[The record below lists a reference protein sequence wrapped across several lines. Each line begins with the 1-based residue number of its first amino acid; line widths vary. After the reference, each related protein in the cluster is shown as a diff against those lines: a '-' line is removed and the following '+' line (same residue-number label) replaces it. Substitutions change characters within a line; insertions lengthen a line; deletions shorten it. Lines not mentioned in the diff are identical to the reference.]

1 MKEVWLRKD
10 ETLDLH
16 TIAELVKLDNKE
28 IRVHRI
34 GKATLRFLP
43 NGPEPVAEVTR
54 ANVVALRA
62 NSL

>member
-34 GKATLRFLP
+34 GKSTLRFLP
-43 NGPEPVAEVTR
+43 NGPMLISKKA
-54 ANVVALRA
+54 ASNVVAFRR
-62 NSL
+62 